1 MIKSSQILLE
11 FFPLNFQHS
20 WIQRLLLNYKST
32 GPTSQSPR
40 LEFKV
45 HTWLVFYQKCWN
57 ILLNITGLLEN
68 MKSLLKSKKGFLSIL
83 ERMASA
89 SLNITASVFLRT
101 MLSVRLHE
109 ARLIERE
116 SRDRFR
122 PLILNSKQ
130 ILELDKNYSNIRQFH
145 FIIKDMADRLDHMR
159 APFDN
164 LSCT

>member
-1 MIKSSQILLE
+1 
-11 FFPLNFQHS
+11 
-20 WIQRLLLNYKST
+20 
-32 GPTSQSPR
+32 
-40 LEFKV
+40 
-45 HTWLVFYQKCWN
+45 
-57 ILLNITGLLEN
+57 
-68 MKSLLKSKKGFLSIL
+68 
-83 ERMASA
+83 MASA

-109 ARLIERE
+109 ARL
-116 SRDRFR
+116 FG

>member
-1 MIKSSQILLE
+1 MLE
-11 FFPLNFQHS
+11 YSIEHN
-20 WIQRLLLNYKST
+20 R
-32 GPTSQSPR
+32 
-40 LEFKV
+40 
-45 HTWLVFYQKCWN
+45 
-57 ILLNITGLLEN
+57 
-68 MKSLLKSKKGFLSIL
+68 SLGKYEIIVEIKKGFLSIL

-116 SRDRFR
+116 SRDGFR

>member
-1 MIKSSQILLE
+1 MLE
-11 FFPLNFQHS
+11 YSIEHN
-20 WIQRLLLNYKST
+20 R
-32 GPTSQSPR
+32 
-40 LEFKV
+40 
-45 HTWLVFYQKCWN
+45 
-57 ILLNITGLLEN
+57 
-68 MKSLLKSKKGFLSIL
+68 SLGKYEIIVEIKKGFLSIL

-101 MLSVRLHE
+101 MLSVRLLE
-109 ARLIERE
+109 TSLFER
-116 SRDRFR
+116 DGFR